1 MAHLDLFR
9 VLFLTNNCIKV
20 YADFQKQIT
29 KNFKRNSITMEKNL
43 YIDASHPDE
52 TRIVLKSDSSIE
64 EYEYENKNKVNFKN
78 NIYLGTVSRVEPS
91 LQAAFINFGRLKH
104 GFLAFNDIQSDYY
117 QIPTEDKDKLREAE
131 EKIREDLKNTNQT
144 DINNPFNGDD
154 DGNGNKT
161 SIENEGDSKINIEEN
176 SDFNQKNIEKKKY
189 REKLGNTY
197 GLKRYKIQEVVKPGQ
212 VILIQVIKEERGQKG
227 AALTTFIS
235 LAGKYM
241 VLMPNTA
248 KGGGISRKIF
258 NSSDRNKIRKI
269 LNEIE
274 IPKSMGVIVRT
285 AGANKTKNEIEKD
298 FMNTATTW
306 DQIKT
311 KAVESNAPALI
322 YEEGDIIKRALRD
335 IYDNETKNVYVDG
348 NEGYQ
353 KAKAFMKELVPKN
366 VKFVKKFRGK
376 IPLFHEAGI
385 EKSLNNIFEP
395 TVKLKSGGYL
405 VINPTEALVA
415 IDINSGQST
424 KATNIEKTALNTN
437 LESAEEIARQLKI
450 RDLSGL
456 IVIDFIDM
464 INFHNRRMVERKM
477 RDSIKKDR
485 ARIQV
490 GRISNFGLLEMT
502 RQRLRE
508 GSVNWETNLSL
519 ESFALKI
526 IKKIEMLA
534 FTNKIK
540 FINAYV
546 PEKVKLY
553 VDVTLKKE
561 IEYFQDKYSFVIT
574 FFSEPTLIIPEYKIL
589 LLNKNKKIVT
599 NIESINSKGLIDI
612 TKVKKTKSESVK
624 KIKKVVKLNKE
635 KKTKSTKKIVKK
647 KKLKSPRT
655 LWVRRKK

>member
-1 MAHLDLFR
+1 MEKDLF
-9 VLFLTNNCIKV
+9 
-20 YADFQKQIT
+20 
-29 KNFKRNSITMEKNL
+29 
-43 YIDASHPDE
+43 IDASHPEE
-52 TRIVLKSDSSIE
+52 TRIVLKSNSSIE
-64 EYEYENKNKVNFKN
+64 EYEYEDKNNLNFKN

-117 QIPTEDKDKLREAE
+117 QIPTEDKDKLQAAE
-131 EKIREDLKNTNQT
+131 EKIREDLKNTNT
-144 DINNPFNGDD
+144 EENNDSQNNSEVEQKDVSTEKSEIKED
-154 DGNGNKT
+154 KEDVDKNGN
-161 SIENEGDSKINIEEN
+161 SFD
-176 SDFNQKNIEKKKY
+176 KNKKDY
-189 REKLGNTY
+189 REKLKNTY
-197 GLKRYKIQEVVKPGQ
+197 GLKRYKIQEVIKPGQ

-248 KGGGISRKIF
+248 KGGGISRKIY
-258 NSSDRNKIRKI
+258 NSSDRNKIRTI
-269 LNEIE
+269 LNQIE

-298 FMNTATTW
+298 FQNTLTTW
-306 DQIKT
+306 EEIRN
-311 KAVESNAPALI
+311 KALESNAPSLI

-335 IYDNETKNVYVDG
+335 IYDNETKNIYVDG

-353 KAKAFMKELVPKN
+353 KAKKFMKELVPKN
-366 VKFVKKFRGK
+366 VKYIKKYRGK
-376 IPLFHEAGI
+376 IPLFHESGI
-385 EKSLNNIFEP
+385 EKELNNIFEP

-424 KATNIEKTALNTN
+424 KQVNIEKTALNTN
-437 LESAEEIARQLKI
+437 VEAAEEICRQIKI

-464 INFHNRRMVERKM
+464 MNFYNRRVVEKKM
-477 RDSIKKDR
+477 RESIRRDR

-508 GSVNWETNLSL
+508 GSIRWETNLSM

-540 FINAYV
+540 SINAYIPGKIKIYIENV
-546 PEKVKLY
+546 
-553 VDVTLKKE
+553 LKKE
-561 IEYFQDKYSFVIT
+561 IEHFQKKYSYKIN
-574 FFSEPTLIIPEYKIL
+574 FFEDQELIVPEYKIE
-589 LLNKNKKIVT
+589 LLNKTKRVINTIENINKLKFIDKSEIKNKSIKVK
-599 NIESINSKGLIDI
+599 NIKKKVELIKI
-612 TKVKKTKSESVK
+612 TKTKIKKKKTK
-624 KIKKVVKLNKE
+624 IA
-635 KKTKSTKKIVKK
+635 T
-647 KKLKSPRT
+647 PRT
-655 LWVRRKK
+655 LWVRRKKAS